1 MNDSIERIKG
11 EFEKKFDEKYLMK
24 NFALYDKERDIPA
37 TTNNVKLFLRASLLS
52 IREEAIE
59 ELDRC
64 KDCGSKDVVCA
75 KGVQEQIT
83 TAVVRERKAT
93 IEDAVACVPEEDRAK
108 WGSEN
113 QDIYVAYENGFN
125 TCRTQTLSALASLA
139 EKEEVISNYVG
150 V

>member
-52 IREEAIE
+52 ISEEAIE

-64 KDCGSKDVVCA
+64 KDCAQKM
-75 KGVQEQIT
+75 
-83 TAVVRERKAT
+83 
-93 IEDAVACVPEEDRAK
+93 
-108 WGSEN
+108 
-113 QDIYVAYENGFN
+113 
-125 TCRTQTLSALASLA
+125 LSAPREFKNKLPPQSSANVKPRLRMLWRVCLKKTVQSGEVKIKTSMWRMRTASTPAAPKPSPPSPLSQ
-139 EKEEVISNYVG
+139 KRRKLLVTM
-150 V
+150 